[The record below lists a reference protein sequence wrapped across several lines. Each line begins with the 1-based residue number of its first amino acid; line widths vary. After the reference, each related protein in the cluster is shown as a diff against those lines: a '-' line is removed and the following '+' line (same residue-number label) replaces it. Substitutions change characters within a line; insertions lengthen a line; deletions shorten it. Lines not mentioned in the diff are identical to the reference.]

1 MTRWLRCILSREFS
15 LENSLRIWDF
25 ILSGID
31 KSMLVAFSPG
41 QENLDDLLKKP
52 NEDPFINL
60 ECLSVAMIAL
70 IKEELLES
78 DFSMCLGL
86 LMSYKEPD
94 QLTQVLEHAN
104 KVRLALIENQPYERV
119 PSPRPFS
126 QE

>member
-1 MTRWLRCILSREFS
+1 MHKHLVDNEVVPELHLTRWLRCMLSREFG
-15 LENSLRIWDF
+15 LENSLKIWDF

-31 KSMLVAFSPG
+31 EKMLGAHTPG
-41 QENLDDLLKKP
+41 SENFDELLKQP
-52 NEDPFINL
+52 REDPFINL

-94 QLTQVLEHAN
+94 ELTQILEWGN
-104 KVRLALIENQPYERV
+104 KVR
-119 PSPRPFS
+119 
-126 QE
+126 